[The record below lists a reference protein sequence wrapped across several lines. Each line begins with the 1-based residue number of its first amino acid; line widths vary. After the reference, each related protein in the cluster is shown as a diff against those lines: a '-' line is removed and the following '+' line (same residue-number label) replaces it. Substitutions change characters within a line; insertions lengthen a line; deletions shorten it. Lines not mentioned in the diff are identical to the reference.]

1 MRLGSPLPQK
11 KARIEIIPLI
21 DIMFFLLA
29 SFMLVS
35 LSMIRMKGVKMTL
48 PQASSAT
55 TETNPDFI
63 PIGVSPTGELFWDK
77 DKTPI
82 SAAELTPKIAAL
94 FQADKDLRI
103 FINADRDATHGTV
116 IDVLDRVRQ
125 AGVTKVSFA
134 IKPGAKAGGPDA
146 VPAPPTAPV
155 APAAPPAAPAAP
167 AAVAPVA
174 PPVAPNP

>member
-1 MRLGSPLPQK
+1 MKLHSPVPHK

-48 PQASSAT
+48 PQAVSAS

-63 PIGVSPTGELFWDK
+63 PISVSPTGELFWDK

-82 SAAELTPKIAAL
+82 TAPELTAKIAPL
-94 FQADKDLRI
+94 FQSNKDLRI

-134 IKPGAKAGGPDA
+134 IKPGTASSPSLLPAPATAPASPGAAAPSA
-146 VPAPPTAPV
+146 VPSVPAPA
-155 APAAPPAAPAAP
+155 AAAAPR
-167 AAVAPVA
+167 
-174 PPVAPNP
+174 